1 MFKSW
6 SKRLKYAPTPLVGDE
21 VLRAQGLKCVFDEKT
36 PEEFWAL
43 NGIDFTFEKNK
54 IYCIIGNSGSGK
66 STLVTHFNGLLTSK
80 YGTLSIRDFKN
91 NHDIVISPNTKKIK
105 NFKRLR
111 KIISM
116 VFQFPEYQLFKDTI
130 QKDIMFGPVA
140 LGVHKEEA
148 AKLAKFYLNRM
159 GLDSSYLDVS
169 PFELSGGQKRR
180 VAIAG
185 ILAIQSEI
193 IIFDEPTAGLD
204 PKGESEMVELILES
218 KKENKTV
225 IVITHQMEKVL
236 EIADEVILLDKGKIL
251 TSGTPYQIFTDPE
264 IIQTTSIALPHVVQ
278 VINDLSLRNPI
289 FKKLYDYEP
298 RTVKDLA
305 KAINEVI
312 KNYEKR
318 N

>member
-1 MFKSW
+1 MFKSR
-6 SKRLKYAPTPLVGDE
+6 SKRLRQEIAPLVDNE
-21 VLRAQGLKCVFDEKT
+21 VLKAQGLKCVFDEGT

-66 STLVTHFNGLLTSK
+66 STLVTHFNGLLVSK
-80 YGTLSIRDFKN
+80 YGSLSIRDFKN
-91 NHDIVISPNTKKIK
+91 NNDIVISPATKKIK

-130 QKDIMFGPVA
+130 QKDIMFGPIA
-140 LGVHKEEA
+140 LGVNKEEA

-204 PKGESEMVELILES
+204 PKGESEMVDLILES
-218 KKENKTV
+218 KRENKTV

-236 EIADEVILLDKGKIL
+236 EIADEIILLNEGKIL
-251 TSGTPYQIFTDPE
+251 TSGKPYEIFTDPE
-264 IIQTTSIALPHVVQ
+264 VVLKTSITLPNVIQ
-278 VINDLSLRNPI
+278 VINDLSLKNPL
-289 FKKLYDYEP
+289 FKKLYDYQP
-298 RTVKDLA
+298 RNIKQLA
-305 KAINEVI
+305 QAINEVI
-312 KNYEKR
+312 KKHEER

>member
-6 SKRLKYAPTPLVGDE
+6 SKRLKHNITPLVDNQ
-21 VLRAQGLKCVFDEKT
+21 VLRAQGLKCVFDENS

-43 NGIDFTFEKNK
+43 KGIDCTFEKNK

-66 STLVTHFNGLLTSK
+66 STLVTHFNGLLVSK
-80 YGTLSIRDFKN
+80 YGNLSIRDFKN
-91 NHDIVISPNTKKIK
+91 NNDIVISSSTKKIK

-140 LGVHKEEA
+140 LGVNKEEA
-148 AKLAKFYLNRM
+148 AKLAKFYLNKM

-204 PKGESEMVELILES
+204 PKGEAEMVDLILES

-236 EIADEVILLDKGKIL
+236 EIADEIILLNDGKIL
-251 TSGTPYQIFTDPE
+251 TSGEPYEIFTNPDV
-264 IIQTTSIALPHVVQ
+264 IKNTSIALPQVIQ
-278 VINDLSLRNPI
+278 VINDLSLKNPI
-289 FKKLYDYEP
+289 FKKLYDYKP
-298 RTVKDLA
+298 RNIKELA
-305 KAINEVI
+305 NAINTVI
-312 KNYEKR
+312 KEHEKR